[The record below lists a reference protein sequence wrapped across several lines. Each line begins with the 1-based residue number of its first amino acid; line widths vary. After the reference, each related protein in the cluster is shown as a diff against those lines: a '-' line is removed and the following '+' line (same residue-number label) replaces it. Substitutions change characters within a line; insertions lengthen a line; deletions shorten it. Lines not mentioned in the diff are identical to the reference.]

1 MARTPQLKEYT
12 GRTSVNARFS
22 NRTAIPD
29 TTLIN
34 PADLDESKAIGILLP
49 FGSENNSKS
58 GYSDAETST
67 SGMQLDATDPVKQG
81 SSLFKLSY
89 LTKDQV
95 ISNVRNLIL
104 TNKGERLMNPDFGT
118 DIYSL
123 LFENN
128 IPELDETIRANVRDA
143 FDRYMPLAR
152 IEKLEV
158 EQKEHKIHIVL
169 GFSVKEYN
177 INEVLEITSGVA

>member
-1 MARTPQLKEYT
+1 MARTPQLKGYT

-22 NRTAIPD
+22 RRSSIPD

-49 FGSENNSKS
+49 FGADSNSKT
-58 GYSDAETST
+58 GYADGETSAT
-67 SGMQLDATDPVKQG
+67 GIQTGTDPVKEG
-81 SSLFKLSY
+81 SSLFRLSY

-118 DIYSL
+118 DIYNL

-128 IPELDETIRANVRDA
+128 VPELDETIRTSVRDA

-152 IEKLEV
+152 IERLEV

-177 INEVLEITSGVA
+177 INEILEITSGVA